1 MAFLVV
7 GTAGHIDHGK
17 SALVHAL
24 TGIDPDRLKEE
35 KRRGITIELGFADLE
50 LDDDRVVS
58 FVDVPGH
65 ERFVRQMVAGAA
77 GVDAVMLVVAADQGV
92 QPQTREHLE
101 ICSLLG
107 LRRGV
112 VALTK
117 CDLIDSDLA
126 EVVAL
131 ELRELLGGT
140 FLQDA
145 PLIRV
150 SAKTQEGLLAL
161 RSALADLFT
170 GFQERSAEGIA
181 RLPVDRSF
189 VLRGFGTV
197 VTGTLVSGRLQEG
210 QEVEIL
216 PGGQRGRIRGLQ
228 VHRSAVAA
236 VPAGRRTAVNLQ
248 GLDCDDVPRGAT
260 VTTKD
265 SLLVTRRVWGH
276 LTLLPS
282 APQNLLKGGSV
293 RFHQGT
299 ADAAARLRVLETRE
313 DGSLECELY
322 FREEMV
328 LTPGDRFILRRPA
341 PVDTLGGGVVMDVRP
356 PRVKLRTSAAFDPA
370 ALDPETGLALRLLR
384 AGVSGR
390 EARSLGREMGRAA
403 AENDGFL
410 KALGAQG
417 QAQQVGSR
425 WFARSA
431 WDEARRGS
439 LAMLKRFHADNPT
452 HSGVSREALHAEL
465 AGEMPQE
472 AWRALLSGLA
482 AEGEIRLAGDVVALA
497 GYEVILAPEELE
509 LARRIDE
516 GFKNAGLD
524 PPGLEAFVRESER
537 AGAGPIV
544 KLLVAEGRLVRIH
557 GGRLFHGEVLAE
569 LRAKL
574 RRYAVES
581 PTIDVAA
588 FKELAGV
595 TRKNAIPLLEQ
606 LDVERSTRRKGNL
619 REILLDPATD
629 GAGSESS

>member
-17 SALVHAL
+17 SALVRAL

-50 LDDDRVVS
+50 LDNDRVVS

-77 GVDAVMLVVAADQGV
+77 GVDAVLLVVAADQGV

-107 LRRGV
+107 VRRGV

-131 ELRELLGGT
+131 ELRDLLGGT
-140 FLQDA
+140 FLEDA
-145 PLIRV
+145 PLLRV
-150 SAKTQEGLLAL
+150 SAKTQEGLGPL
-161 RSALADLFT
+161 RSALADLFS
-170 GFQERSAEGIA
+170 GFQERSAEGLA

-216 PGGQRGRIRGLQ
+216 PGGARGRIRGLQ
-228 VHRSAVAA
+228 VHRSAVPL

-265 SLLVTRRVWGH
+265 SLLVTRRVWAR
-276 LTLLPS
+276 LNLLPS
-282 APQNLLKGGSV
+282 APKNLLKGGSV

-299 ADAAARLRVLETRE
+299 ADAAARLRVLGQAE
-313 DGSLECELY
+313 DGALECELY

-356 PRVKLRTSAAFDPA
+356 PRVKQRTAAAFALA
-370 ALDPETGLALRLLR
+370 ALDPEAGLVLRLLR
-384 AGVSGR
+384 AGMAGR
-390 EARSLGREMGRAA
+390 EAQSLRREMGRAP
-403 AENDGFL
+403 AENEGYL
-410 KALGAQG
+410 ESLETQGKAQRVGA
-417 QAQQVGSR
+417 R
-425 WFARSA
+425 WFDRSV
-431 WDEARRGS
+431 WDDARRGL
-439 LAMLKRFHADNPT
+439 LAMLKRFHTDHPT
-452 HSGVSREALHAEL
+452 HGGVSREALRAAV

-472 AWRALLSGLA
+472 AWRELLSGLA
-482 AEGEIRLAGDVVALA
+482 GDGEIRLAGDEVALA
-497 GYEVILAPEELE
+497 GHEVILAPEESA

-524 PPGLEAFVRESER
+524 PPGLEEFVRESER
-537 AGAGPIV
+537 AAAGPIV
-544 KLLVAEGRLVRIH
+544 KLLVAEGKLVRIH

-569 LRAKL
+569 LREKL

-581 PTIDVAA
+581 PTIDVAG
-588 FKELAGV
+588 FKKLAGV

-619 REILLDPATD
+619 REILLAPAAG